1 MQVFFATQDD
11 LIGAEIKTLNDSY
24 MRHISKL
31 RFFITFF
38 VQPCLKAGLKAGFQ
52 QCGE

>member
-1 MQVFFATQDD
+1 MLGKV
-11 LIGAEIKTLNDSY
+11 LIYSC
-24 MRHISKL
+24 KL
-31 RFFITFF
+31 RFFLTFF